1 MPTDEKE
8 NHMAYNNQ
16 GAQKNL
22 QGISC
27 FASVVKLINI
37 LLQSSKIDKL
47 KIQ

>member
-8 NHMAYNNQ
+8 NHMAYNQ

-22 QGISC
+22 QGISS

-37 LLQSSKIDKL
+37 LLQSSKINKL